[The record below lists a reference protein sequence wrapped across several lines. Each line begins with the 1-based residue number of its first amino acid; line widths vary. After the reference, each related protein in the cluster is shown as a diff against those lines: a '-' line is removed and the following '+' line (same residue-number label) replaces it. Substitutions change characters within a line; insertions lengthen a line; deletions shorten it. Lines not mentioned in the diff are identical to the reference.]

1 MVRTTMRRVLTVGV
15 ATVAAVLLGAGPASA
30 HFCYFTEANVKAEL
44 GRAGSSAFVT
54 FGDLALE
61 FTGFCPDGIQILAD
75 AAGVTTGTVI
85 HARTVMAGGT
95 LKEGSGADPKPIS
108 HLDFAAVEAAI
119 PTAGAACA

>member
-1 MVRTTMRRVLTVGV
+1 MVRTTVRRVLTVGA

-44 GRAGSSAFVT
+44 GRAGSSGFAT
-54 FGDLALE
+54 FGDLAFE

-75 AAGVTTGTVI
+75 AAGVTTGTTI
-85 HARTVMAGGT
+85 NAHTVMAGGT
-95 LKEGSGADPKPIS
+95 LKKGPGASPKPIS
-108 HLDFAAVEAAI
+108 HLDFAAIEAAI